1 MRVSLAFG
9 VGVGGGDQAR
19 QRAGFIESV
28 AGVGHQVELGL
39 GPGAVQVPGGARRR
53 ADVVAALD
61 DGAGNAAQLVGVAD
75 QLAFFHE
82 AGVHEIVVL
91 DAGEGQRRAVGGV
104 ALLVARAGQQ
114 RDGAVF
120 PLAPGL
126 GRAQLLDG
134 VVAGQAP
141 VIGLDQVV
149 ALGLGDRRQVF
160 LPAVR
165 EQEGR
170 AFLVE
175 PADLGAAHREDAAQ
189 HQLADVGGMRLGIG
203 QRQRRTPGSA
213 EHQPLVRAH
222 DLGAQALD
230 VRDQVPSG
238 VVLQAGVRRGAAAA
252 ALVEQQHVV
261 QAGIEQLALHRRAA
275 AAGAAMQEDR
285 RLALGV
291 AAEFPVDLVA
301 VARVQVPVT
310 VGFDLRIQHQATR
323 LKIRSQTPWPSRRP
337 RVSNLVWG
345 R

>member
-1 MRVSLAFG
+1 MRAKASA
-9 VGVGGGDQAR
+9 AR
-19 QRAGFIESV
+19 SAAWLCWWR
-28 AGVGHQVELGL
+28 GL
-39 GPGAVQVPGGARRR
+39 GSSVMVLSSHLLQAWPRAAARR
-53 ADVVAALD
+53 
-61 DGAGNAAQLVGVAD
+61 
-75 QLAFFHE
+75 
-82 AGVHEIVVL
+82 
-91 DAGEGQRRAVGGV
+91 
-104 ALLVARAGQQ
+104 
-114 RDGAVF
+114 
-120 PLAPGL
+120 
-126 GRAQLLDG
+126 

-285 RLALGV
+285 RLALGL
-291 AAEFPVDLVA
+291 P
-301 VARVQVPVT
+301 QS
-310 VGFDLRIQHQATR
+310 
-323 LKIRSQTPWPSRRP
+323 SQ
-337 RVSNLVWG
+337 
-345 R
+345 